1 MRKIYI
7 SGKITG
13 DSGYIEKF
21 KAAEK
26 EVRQQYKGCEIINP
40 AVIMQTM
47 PESTTHGEYMKISLC
62 LLDMCDSIYMLPDWK
77 ESKGANMEYRRAL
90 DMGHEILGCGL

>member
-40 AVIMQTM
+40 AAIMQTM

>member
-1 MRKIYI
+1 MKKIYI

-21 KAAEK
+21 KTAEK

-40 AVIMQTM
+40 AIILQAM
-47 PESTTHGEYMKISLC
+47 PKSTSHEEYMRISLC
-62 LLDMCDSIYMLPDWK
+62 LLEMCDSIYMLPDWK
-77 ESKGANMEYRRAL
+77 ESKGAYMEYNRAL
-90 DMGHEILGCGL
+90 DMGYEILGCGL